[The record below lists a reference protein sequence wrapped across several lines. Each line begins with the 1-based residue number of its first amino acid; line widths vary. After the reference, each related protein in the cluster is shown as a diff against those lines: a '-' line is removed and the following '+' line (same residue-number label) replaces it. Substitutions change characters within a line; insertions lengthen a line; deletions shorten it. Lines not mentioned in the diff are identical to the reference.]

1 MQQNP
6 GTVEDLFRLCTRMV
20 QRCPTVMGTDPA
32 LLREM
37 VLLAIKACEVRQ
49 TDALDATTFF
59 LKTFYSCDAD
69 QVAAATVLDGVLSKT
84 ELGKLAPETK
94 EL

>member
-1 MQQNP
+1 MGLQQNP

-20 QRCPTVMGTDPA
+20 QRCSTVMGTDPV

-37 VLLAIKACEVRQ
+37 ALLAIKACEVRQ

-59 LKTFYSCDAD
+59 LKVIFACDSD
-69 QVAAATVLDGVLSKT
+69 QVALHDCCSLI
-84 ELGKLAPETK
+84 
-94 EL
+94 